1 MKLNLSLRNAKTK
14 SRHCSKRSIYVTK
27 QFQTL
32 RANKR
37 AINAVISNL
46 ILIAAVIAVGF
57 AVLFWSQYQSANY
70 QMEYSND
77 VNANI
82 AQVQEKIAFQYV
94 ADVGGTLKVYLLNY
108 GLQNV
113 TIQKVFINGLE
124 NSTAVVLHPLGNE
137 ASVVPSINVKA
148 QAYFTIAPSGS
159 SPYVVT
165 IVTGRGSTFV
175 GSS

>member
-1 MKLNLSLRNAKTK
+1 MKLNLRHRNAETES
-14 SRHCSKRSIYVTK
+14 SRHSKRKAFVVAP
-27 QFQTL
+27 FQRL
-32 RANKR
+32 RANRR
-37 AINAVISNL
+37 AINAVISNI

-57 AVLFWSQYQSANY
+57 AVLVWSQYQSANY

-113 TIQKVFINGLE
+113 TIQKVFINGQE

-137 ASVVPSINVKA
+137 ASVVPSINVKL

-159 SPYVVT
+159 SPYVVN